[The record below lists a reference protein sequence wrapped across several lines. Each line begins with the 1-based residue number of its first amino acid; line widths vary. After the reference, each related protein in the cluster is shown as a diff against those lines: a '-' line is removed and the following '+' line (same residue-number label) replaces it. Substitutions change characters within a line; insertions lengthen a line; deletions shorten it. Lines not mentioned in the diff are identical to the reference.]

1 MPFDPA
7 QLLARLNIQ
16 TASACWVA
24 FSGGMDSHV
33 LLHALARHRKDLAMP
48 LGAVHVN
55 HGLHGHS
62 PVWAEHCREV
72 CAGLGVAFVLL
83 AGDARP
89 APGESPEAAA
99 RELRYGLL
107 RDWLPAG
114 ALLLSAHHRDDQ
126 AETLLLQLLRGA
138 GPKGL
143 SAMPARAVLGRG
155 SLLRPLLD
163 CARAELRAYA
173 DTEGLAWVEDPSNA
187 DTRLDRNFLRQRL
200 LPELRGR
207 WPAVTA
213 VLARSAEL
221 CAEAAEL
228 QDLVAAQDGIGT
240 ADARHGTLS
249 VTALQRLPEA
259 RQRNLL
265 RHWLQ
270 AAGYSLPSRVVLGRI
285 VTEVLAARPDAE
297 PCVHWAGA
305 EVRRHRDTLY
315 AMAPLAPLAEE
326 PDLSWTPGEVLTLA
340 GGELRAEAATGEG
353 LRLATGTRLQ
363 VRFRQGGEQLRLPG
377 CAHHRTLKQLLQERG
392 VPPWERERLPLLYL
406 GEELVA
412 VADLWVVA
420 GHQAGPGEP
429 GWKVHWH
436 PSQ

>member
-7 QLLARLNIQ
+7 QLLARLNTQ

-24 FSGGMDSHV
+24 YSGGMDSHV
-33 LLHALARHRKDLAMP
+33 LLHALTRQRQDLALP

-55 HGLHGHS
+55 HGLHAHS
-62 PVWAEHCREV
+62 AAWAEHCRAV
-72 CAGLGVAFVLL
+72 CADLGVEFVLL

-99 RELRYGLL
+99 RALRYGLL
-107 RDWLPAG
+107 GDWLPPG
-114 ALLLSAHHRDDQ
+114 ALLLSAHHQDDQ

-143 SAMPARAVLGRG
+143 SAMPARAVLGQG

-163 CARAELRAYA
+163 YGRAELLAYA
-173 DTEGLAWVEDPSNA
+173 EREGLAWIEDPSNA

-200 LPELRGR
+200 LPELKAR
-207 WPAVTA
+207 WPAASA

-228 QDLVAAQDGIGT
+228 QDLVAAQDRLGMPGT
-240 ADARHGTLS
+240 RHGTLS
-249 VTALQRLPEA
+249 VVALQRLPEA

-270 AAGYSLPSRVVLGRI
+270 AAGFSLPSRSVLGRI
-285 VTEVLAARPDAE
+285 LAEVLAARPDAE
-297 PCVHWAGA
+297 PCVHWPGA
-305 EVRRHRDTLY
+305 EVRRYRDDLY
-315 AMAPLAPLAEE
+315 VMAPLQPVVVEPGLDWAPGQVLVL
-326 PDLSWTPGEVLTLA
+326 PGGVLS
-340 GGELRAEAATGEG
+340 AEAVTGEG
-353 LRLATGTRLQ
+353 MRLVAGTRLQ

-377 CAHHRTLKQLLQERG
+377 RDHRNALKQLLQERG
-392 VPPWERERLPLLYL
+392 VPPWERERLPLLYR
-406 GEELVA
+406 GEELAA
-412 VADLWVVA
+412 VADLWVTD

-429 GWKVHWH
+429 GWKLHWY
-436 PSQ
+436 PS